1 MQIILTALM
10 IALNLFSAYLGV
22 MALFTF
28 KRRKPYPQAAPSARF
43 AVVIPA
49 RNEECVVGKLIA
61 RLWEQTYPRALF
73 DVYVAVNNCTDRTAE
88 VARAAGAKVIAC
100 EGEVRCKGDVLHQA
114 IAALMP
120 LGYDAF
126 AFFDAD
132 NLPDRQFLARIN
144 DAFCAG
150 ERVCKGRLKAGN
162 AANSWVAGG
171 YGLYHALMEWTY
183 SRPHS
188 AAGFSSNL
196 VGTGFAAHREVF
208 EALGGWNTSSMC
220 EDTEFAA
227 QCTRIGYRVAWVPEA
242 LSYDEQVERF
252 GVSLRQRRRWCA
264 GMVQAARRMTADM
277 FRPSCPRRGMARDF
291 GMLFVISHTAP
302 LATIVMALL
311 LPFQSPLMWLLSGAG
326 LLLSYAGL
334 ALVALLLC
342 VLGGYPVARMGATVA
357 MFPIFMASWVPL
369 QVMALFVPVR
379 RWSAIEHSGQPDAE
393 AGEDDAGEQ
402 GGALRRQNAL

>member
-1 MQIILTALM
+1 MQIFLAVLM
-10 IALNLFSAYLGV
+10 IVLNIFSVYLGV

-28 KRRKPYPQAAPSARF
+28 KRRKPYPQVPPSTRF

-49 RNEECVVGKLIA
+49 RNEEGVVGNLIA
-61 RLWEQTYPRALF
+61 RLWEQTYPRKMF
-73 DVYVAVNNCTDRTAE
+73 DVYVVTNNCTDRTAA
-88 VARAAGAKVIAC
+88 VARAAGAKVIDCA
-100 EGEVRCKGDVLHQA
+100 GAVTCKGDVLHQA
-114 IAALMP
+114 IEALMP
-120 LGYDAF
+120 LRYDAF

-132 NLPDRQFLARIN
+132 NLPDAEFLSRMN
-144 DAFCAG
+144 DALCAG

-162 AANSWVAGG
+162 ATQSWVAGG

-196 VGTGFAAHREVF
+196 VGTGFVAHREVF
-208 EALGGWNTSSMC
+208 EALGGWNTRSMC

-227 QCTRIGYRVAWVPEA
+227 QCSRIGYRVAWVPEA
-242 LSYDEQVERF
+242 LSYDEQVASFR
-252 GVSLRQRRRWCA
+252 VSLRQRRRWCR
-264 GMVQAARRMTADM
+264 GMVQAARLMTPSM
-277 FRPSCPRRGMARDF
+277 FSRSCPRRGMARDF

-302 LATIVMALL
+302 LATILALIS
-311 LPFQSPLMWLLSGAG
+311 LPFQSPLMLAMGGAG
-326 LLLSYAGL
+326 LVLSYAGL
-334 ALVALLLC
+334 ALVGLALC
-342 VLGGYPVARMGATVA
+342 ALGGYPISRMGATVA

-393 AGEDDAGEQ
+393 KDDSDHE
-402 GGALRRQNAL
+402 GGQLSRQNAV